1 MSSLYTH
8 LDAAQMGSYLSTV
21 QIRNALKSMRVHET
35 EKVCVMSLEKFERL
49 VDRAVPVFLLSL
61 GLIAAFGTAALS
73 A

>member
-1 MSSLYTH
+1 MSPLYTD

-21 QIRNALKSMRVHET
+21 QIRNTPKSMGVHET

-49 VDRAVPVFLLSL
+49 VDRAVPVFLLFLS
-61 GLIAAFGTAALS
+61 LIAAFGTAALS

>member
-1 MSSLYTH
+1 MSTLYTH
-8 LDAAQMGSYLSTV
+8 LDAAQMGSYLSAV
-21 QIRNALKSMRVHET
+21 QIRNTLKSMGVHET

-61 GLIAAFGTAALS
+61 GLIAAFGTATLS